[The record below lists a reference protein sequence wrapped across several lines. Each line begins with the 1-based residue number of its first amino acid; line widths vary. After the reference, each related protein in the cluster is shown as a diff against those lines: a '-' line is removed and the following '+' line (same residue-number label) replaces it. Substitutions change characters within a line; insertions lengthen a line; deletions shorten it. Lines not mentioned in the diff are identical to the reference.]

1 MPGEISDFKNKALTW
16 VRKKKKIYIYIYIY
30 ILFGG
35 VVKYREFKKIYII
48 KF

>member
-16 VRKKKKIYIYIYIY
+16 VRKKNIYIY

-35 VVKYREFKKIYII
+35 FVKYREFKKKI
-48 KF
+48 

>member
-16 VRKKKKIYIYIYIY
+16 VRKKKYIYIY

-35 VVKYREFKKIYII
+35 FVKYREFKKKI
-48 KF
+48 